1 MKLAKYFSFF
11 SQILCDERPNV
22 IILLA
27 DDFGLGEFRVNQ
39 ANSKVPTPNI
49 DRLANEGVNF
59 KVKYFNLSGLGDQ
72 LFGTGNKN
80 FKRVQKQNP
89 KICISF

>member
-1 MKLAKYFSFF
+1 MKLAKYFSVF

-59 KVKYFNLSGLGDQ
+59 KVTYFNPSRLDDQ
-72 LFGTGNKN
+72 LFGTSNNNSNKL
-80 FKRVQKQNP
+80 K
-89 KICISF
+89 KIHFGS

>member
-1 MKLAKYFSFF
+1 MKLAKYFSVF

-59 KVKYFNLSGLGDQ
+59 KVTYFNPSRLDDQ
-72 LFGTGNKN
+72 LFGTINNNSNKLKKN
-80 FKRVQKQNP
+80 HFG
-89 KICISF
+89 S

>member
-1 MKLAKYFSFF
+1 MKLAKYFSIF

-59 KVKYFNLSGLGDQ
+59 KVIYFNP
-72 LFGTGNKN
+72 FG
-80 FKRVQKQNP
+80 
-89 KICISF
+89 

>member
-1 MKLAKYFSFF
+1 MKLAKYFSIL
-11 SQILCDERPNV
+11 SQVLCDERPNV

-59 KVKYFNLSGLGDQ
+59 KV
-72 LFGTGNKN
+72 LFGTSNNNSNK
-80 FKRVQKQNP
+80 QKKFISAP
-89 KICISF
+89 KIFKFPKILA